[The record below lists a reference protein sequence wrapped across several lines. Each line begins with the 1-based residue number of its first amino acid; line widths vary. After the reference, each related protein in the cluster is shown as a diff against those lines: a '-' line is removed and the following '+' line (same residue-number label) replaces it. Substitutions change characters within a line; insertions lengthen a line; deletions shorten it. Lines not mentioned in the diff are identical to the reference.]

1 MLHPLFK
8 QLLRKYKGFL
18 VLSIVVVLLSAA
30 LNAGAGYSLS
40 YFFDVFEVGKGEQMH
55 RLWQIGGFSLLIWSL
70 NLLFLYLSSI
80 TEAKFQQLL
89 KNAFRQQVI
98 EHISQKTYEEFS
110 QENSGTY
117 LSWLTNDA
125 KEINERSFVPFL
137 SLFSTIFAVLA
148 SFVALYLLDVWI
160 SIVAIGFFVLNMLVP
175 QLVTPLVERDA
186 QALTIAQDKTTG
198 QMKDTLMGFGV
209 FYTTNRLLRMI
220 PLITKAS
227 THLEERQFTY
237 NKTQALAQ
245 TLTVL
250 VSLLAQVGLL
260 AFAVLRA
267 VQGSAPMGAALAVAN
282 LAGGFYNN
290 IGGMIKSWITLK
302 ASKPIWNK
310 YAEAEQTSTDLPK
323 KEIPQV
329 KNIRVADV
337 HFSYPD
343 SDKVFSFDHI
353 DFTFPKNYAISGAS
367 GSGKSTLMKLISGL
381 YRQFDGHIYLN
392 QVDIKNLKQS
402 SVAKD
407 VVYMD
412 QQAYIF
418 SGSLRD
424 NISLY
429 DNKVSDEAIIDVL
442 KTAGLENFL
451 QELPQGLDT
460 KMKENGKNISGG
472 QRQRLAL
479 ARTLLLKPHFI
490 IIDEGTSQLDEKTA
504 KGIEEILLSL
514 EDVSIIVVSH
524 HFNLETSAY
533 DQVVHI

>member
-1 MLHPLFK
+1 
-8 QLLRKYKGFL
+8 
-18 VLSIVVVLLSAA
+18 
-30 LNAGAGYSLS
+30 
-40 YFFDVFEVGKGEQMH
+40 
-55 RLWQIGGFSLLIWSL
+55 
-70 NLLFLYLSSI
+70 
-80 TEAKFQQLL
+80 
-89 KNAFRQQVI
+89 
-98 EHISQKTYEEFS
+98 
-110 QENSGTY
+110 
-117 LSWLTNDA
+117 
-125 KEINERSFVPFL
+125 
-137 SLFSTIFAVLA
+137 
-148 SFVALYLLDVWI
+148 
-160 SIVAIGFFVLNMLVP
+160 
-175 QLVTPLVERDA
+175 
-186 QALTIAQDKTTG
+186 
-198 QMKDTLMGFGV
+198 
-209 FYTTNRLLRMI
+209 
-220 PLITKAS
+220 
-227 THLEERQFTY
+227 
-237 NKTQALAQ
+237 
-245 TLTVL
+245 
-250 VSLLAQVGLL
+250 
-260 AFAVLRA
+260 
-267 VQGSAPMGAALAVAN
+267 MGAALAVAN

-310 YAEAEQTSTDLPK
+310 YAEAEQTSTDLPQ

-329 KNIRVADV
+329 KNIQVADV
-337 HFSYPD
+337 HFTYPD

-429 DNKVSDEAIIDVL
+429 DDKVSDEAIIDVL
-442 KTAGLENFL
+442 KTAGLESFL

-460 KMKENGKNISGG
+460 EMKENGKNISGG

-504 KGIEEILLSL
+504 KGIEEILLGL

-533 DQVVHI
+533 DQVVRI